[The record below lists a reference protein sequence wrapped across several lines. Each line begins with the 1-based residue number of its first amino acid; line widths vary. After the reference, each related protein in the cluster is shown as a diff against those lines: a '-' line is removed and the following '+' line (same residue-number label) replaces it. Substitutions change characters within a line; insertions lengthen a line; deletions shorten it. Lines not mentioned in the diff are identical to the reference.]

1 MKYCTLKPMRCSVR
15 SCDEESPEWDVYR
28 DARGEPLP
36 GKRTHDVWTGATY
49 LFSKSYIDPKMAMA
63 TIKRDKLPAKKR
75 AQGFSYMDELFPDQP
90 CMNKSVNIM
99 TFDMKPFLESCV
111 RRYVDLAG
119 KDAKPLKNVATPF
132 K

>member
-1 MKYCTLKPMRCSVR
+1 
-15 SCDEESPEWDVYR
+15 
-28 DARGEPLP
+28 
-36 GKRTHDVWTGATY
+36 
-49 LFSKSYIDPKMAMA
+49 MAMA